1 VPHELRAPFFE
12 IGPKNYLSRKEL
24 LELAAAA
31 STAAAEYGVSVVIT
45 PPVLDLEAVKA
56 SEPELWV
63 FAQGMDL
70 AEPGP
75 STGALLPE
83 SLAQVG
89 ADGVLLNHPERAVSD
104 DDIAAGIRRARACGL
119 LTMVWADDEDQSR
132 KLASYG
138 PDIVLC
144 EPRRLIGTAA
154 HLDRPWIPQVNK
166 AVAEVAPHALVMH
179 GGGIADPSDVLHVM
193 AQGADGTGCTSA
205 VVLARDRPAVARSLV
220 HAVRLGWDRRIT
232 QCAAPA

>member
-1 VPHELRAPFFE
+1 MPHELKTPFFE

-31 STAAAEYGVSVVIT
+31 STAATAYGVSVIVT
-45 PPVLDLEAVKA
+45 PPVLDLETVKA

-83 SLAQVG
+83 ALAQVG

-104 DDIAAGIRRARACGL
+104 DDVATGIGRARACGL
-119 LTMVWADDEDQSR
+119 LTMVWADDEHQAC

-154 HLDRPWIPQVNK
+154 HTERPWIPRVTK

-179 GGGIADPSDVLHVM
+179 GGGIADPEDVLHVM
-193 AQGADGTGCTSA
+193 SQGADGTGCTSA
-205 VVLARDRPAVARSLV
+205 VVLARNRPAVARSLI
-220 HAVRLGWDRRIT
+220 HAVRLGWDRRIAQYAT
-232 QCAAPA
+232 PA

>member
-1 VPHELRAPFFE
+1 
-12 IGPKNYLSRKEL
+12 
-24 LELAAAA
+24 
-31 STAAAEYGVSVVIT
+31 VSVIIT
-45 PPVLDLEAVKA
+45 PPILDLEIVKV

-83 SLAQVG
+83 ALAQVG

-104 DDIAAGIRRARACGL
+104 DDVAAGIGRALGCGL
-119 LTMVWADDEDQSR
+119 LTMVWADDEDQAR
-132 KLASYG
+132 KLARYG

-144 EPRRLIGTAA
+144 EPRRLIGNAG
-154 HLDRPWIPQVNK
+154 HMDRPWIPRVSK

-179 GGGIADPSDVLHVM
+179 SGGIADPSDVLHVM
-193 AQGADGTGCTSA
+193 SQGADGTGSTSA
-205 VVLARDRPAVARSLV
+205 VVFAKDRPAVTHTLI
-220 HAVRLGWDRRIT
+220 HAVRLGWDRRIA
-232 QCAAPA
+232 QCAAHS